1 MTDPGGILSDNT
13 KLEAVLEW
21 LTEKK
26 AENIK
31 VYDVHKTS
39 GYTDVIV
46 VCEGSADMHNRAIAT
61 HLIDEAKAHKYQVIS
76 KEGIDYGQWILIDV
90 GDLIVHIF
98 LPHVREHYK
107 IDDLFE
113 KVRQHHTEEQA

>member
-1 MTDPGGILSDNT
+1 MSDNT

-61 HLIDEAKAHKYQVIS
+61 HLIDEAKSHKYQVIS

>member
-1 MTDPGGILSDNT
+1 MMNPGGILSENT
-13 KLEAVLEW
+13 KLEAVLGW

-46 VCEGSADMHNRAIAT
+46 VCEGSADMHNRAIAS
-61 HLIDEAKAHKYQVIS
+61 HLIDEAKAAKFQVIS

-90 GDLIVHIF
+90 GDLVVHIF

-113 KVRQHHTEEQA
+113 KVRLHHSEEQA

>member
-1 MTDPGGILSDNT
+1 MSENT
-13 KLEAVLEW
+13 KLEAVLGW

-46 VCEGSADMHNRAIAT
+46 VCEGSADMHNRAIAS
-61 HLIDEAKAHKYQVIS
+61 HLIDEAKAAKFQVIS

-90 GDLIVHIF
+90 GDLVVHIF

-113 KVRQHHTEEQA
+113 KVRLHHSEEQA